1 MKLCNFVFC
10 ITLISANVYAQ
21 SDSTLALCRQIA
33 GDVERLACYDAL
45 ADEARAVEIPPAQ
58 APGSVA
64 AAAQA
69 TTDAAPE
76 SVAAAPV
83 PEPPAPTES
92 SVSSSTQGVS
102 LDDPVDL
109 FGRSDREIRDVAV
122 RENAGN
128 VLDRLE
134 AAVTDV
140 TELASGRLAVELDN
154 GQRWQQTESERIRIK
169 ANDRIE
175 IRRGRLGAYFL
186 KKVGTNRSVRVKRVL

>member
-10 ITLISANVYAQ
+10 ITLISANVYAE
-21 SDSTLALCRQIA
+21 SDKALALCRQIA

-45 ADEARAVEIPPAQ
+45 ADEASAVELPPAQ

-83 PEPPAPTES
+83 PEPPAPSET
-92 SVSSSTQGVS
+92 VADSSSRDVS

-109 FGRSDREIRDVAV
+109 FGRSDREISDVAV

-128 VLDRLE
+128 AIDRLE
-134 AAVTDV
+134 AVASRV
-140 TELASGRLAVELDN
+140 TELASGRLLFELDN

-169 ANDRIE
+169 ASDRVE

-186 KKVGTNRSVRVKRVL
+186 KKVGTNRSVRVRRVL